1 MGFYYKAARAGLV
14 IFALASSVFSLA
26 MNAQTQKPS
35 TPTPQLDDPSSDV
48 GWHAVVSPYLW
59 FAGVHG
65 TAGALG
71 HETSVHASFSDI
83 FKYFNIGLMG
93 AAELR
98 YNRVVMPVDF
108 LWMKLSDD
116 RGIPVTDEVGS
127 VKAKITETMFG
138 PKIGYRVISKGR
150 VKIDALAGF
159 RYWHLSTDLKLLS
172 QGVQVGNTFSQSANW
187 VDGLGGAKIQ
197 LWLTPKVVATVIGD
211 AGGGGANLDYQ
222 VAGALGYKISRKW
235 VLQIGYRYL
244 DLNYRPNGS
253 AQFVYDVRMPG
264 LVIGANYHVK

>member
-1 MGFYYKAARAGLV
+1 MGSFWKSTRAGFFVLV
-14 IFALASSVFSLA
+14 VAASVFSLVT
-26 MNAQTQKPS
+26 NAQTQKPS
-35 TPTPQLDDPSSDV
+35 TPTPQLDDQSNDA
-48 GWHAVVSPYLW
+48 GWHADISPYVW

-83 FKYFNIGLMG
+83 FNYLNIGLMG
-93 AAELR
+93 GAELR

-116 RGIPVTDEVGS
+116 KGLAITDLGDS
-127 VKAKITETMFG
+127 VKAKMTETMLA
-138 PKIGYRVISKGR
+138 PKIGYRLINKPR
-150 VKIDALAGF
+150 VKMDALAGF

-172 QGVQVGNTFSQSANW
+172 QGVQVGNTLSQSANW

-197 LWLTPKVVATVIGD
+197 LWLTPKVVATVLGD

-222 VAGALGYKISRKW
+222 VVGALGYKISRRW
-235 VLQIGYRYL
+235 VLLAGYRYL
-244 DLNYRPNGS
+244 SVNYRPNGQ
-253 AQFVYDVRMPG
+253 ARFVYDVDMPG
-264 LVIGANYHVK
+264 MVIGATYHLK